1 MGRGQLEQPLHDRD
15 PDVAAEHDRVGR
27 IGRQQGRDQRRRRG
41 LALGAGHPDGRRRA
55 ETQEQVSLGDES
67 RDRPIA
73 TGPGVDQRAEGG
85 AQARLGGREVGRDR
99 WRRGD
104 EIGGRPGRCRVD
116 VRTEREGHGPPAEC
130 RDRLGQGRS
139 RPAVVDRHASSG
151 VRQEACQCEP
161 APGQAEDRDRPV
173 AQGARPDRVEVE
185 AVEVDRSARHRHHC
199 NLSRDARKSVTPSSA
214 ARIPTIQKRIVIF
227 SSSQP
232 PSSKW

>member
-1 MGRGQLEQPLHDRD
+1 MLPPSTTGWAGSAASRAAISEDVVVLPLV
-15 PDVAAEHDRVGR
+15 PVTPMVGA
-27 IGRQQGRDQRRRRG
+27 GQRRRNRS
-41 LALGAGHPDGRRRA
+41 ASETRAGTVRSPPARASTSVRRAARRRGS
-55 ETQEQVSLGDES
+55 VVGKSGVIDGDV
-67 RDRPIA
+67 A
-73 TGPGVDQRAEGG
+73 TRS
-85 AQARLGGREVGRDR
+85 AR
-99 WRRGD
+99 
-104 EIGGRPGRCRVD
+104 RPGRCRVH
-116 VRTEREGHGPPAEC
+116 VRTERQGHGPPAER

-139 RPAVVDRHASSG
+139 RPAVVDRDAGSG
-151 VRQEACQCEP
+151 VRQEARQCEP

-214 ARIPTIQKRIVIF
+214 ARIPTIQKRTVIF